1 MSEQANPIK
10 DKLVSD
16 LQTVVSDTEEL
27 LKLSAGQT
35 GDRLCELR
43 DLMGERLAQARARLA
58 EADSALRASG
68 RKAVDATDEYVHHHP
83 WQSVGVAAGVAF
95 LLGLLAGRR

>member
-1 MSEQANPIK
+1 MSEHANPMK

-27 LKLSAGQT
+27 LKLTAGQT
-35 GDRLCELR
+35 GDKLSELR
-43 DLMGERLAQARARLA
+43 DRMNGRLAQAKARLA
-58 EADSALRASG
+58 EADAALRESS
-68 RKAVDATDEYVHHHP
+68 RKAADATDEYVHQHP

>member
-1 MSEQANPIK
+1 MSEHANPMK

-27 LKLSAGQT
+27 LKLTAGQT

-43 DLMGERLAQARARLA
+43 DRMNERLAQAKVRLA
-58 EADSALRASG
+58 EADTALRESG
-68 RKAVDATDEYVHHHP
+68 RKAADATDQYVHQHP